1 MSFRVVAQRHR
12 LERAPSKTTLFVS
25 TLCFLFFVCD
35 FEPNS
40 RPWALFANSGCVK
53 VKAFGSLSCFFFGAF
68 YRAFHTMST
77 WRRFLRV
84 RTCARGRSTCFRP
97 TRSVRRG
104 RRTRSVAAAF
114 GVGLG
119 AGLRRRAAKENTSCR
134 SDELR
139 TEATSF
145 LDAAECRLLT
155 RLFPPIRLN
164 NLFLSGGVYS
174 SRVDIAPLVCLG
186 I

>member
-68 YRAFHTMST
+68 YRAFHTVHCLRRARLHSLRRARLHTMST
-77 WRRFLRV
+77 WRRLLRV

-119 AGLRRRAAKENTSCR
+119 AGLRRRAAKENTSC
-134 SDELR
+134 
-139 TEATSF
+139 F
-145 LDAAECRLLT
+145 
-155 RLFPPIRLN
+155 IK
-164 NLFLSGGVYS
+164 
-174 SRVDIAPLVCLG
+174 
-186 I
+186 